1 MSSVADKPGILV
13 VEDENIVA
21 RDLQQQLLEQGY
33 RRLSHA
39 TTGEQAIAL
48 AEQLRPDL
56 VLMDIQ
62 LAGKLDGIAAAQII
76 RTHFHIP
83 VVFLTAY
90 AAEEVLARAKL
101 SEPYGYILKPFSERE
116 LYTVIEM
123 ALYKHKTEMELR
135 EAAIHSQTIL
145 DNMADGVVTIDPRGI
160 IEGFN
165 KAACR
170 IFGYDVAEVMGQ
182 NVTMLMPENRR
193 DVHINYLDKHNRT
206 GHSRIIDKPQEME
219 GQRKDGSRVP
229 ISLLVS
235 KIERKG
241 RVTFIGLIRDI
252 TQRRRDEEEINRL
265 AFYDPLTGL
274 PNRRLLVD
282 RLWQAII
289 TADRN
294 GQHGALMFLD
304 LDHFKQLNDTQGHD
318 LGDILLQQVAKR
330 LQDCLREGDSVAR
343 LGGDEFVIL
352 LEALSVYGLE
362 AASQAEVIALK
373 ILEQLRQPY
382 NLKGMVYNV
391 TPSMGI
397 VIFAKDDPTVDELLK
412 KADVA
417 MYQAK
422 AAGRN
427 TARFFDPAMQAAAET
442 RAELEKN
449 LRHGLT
455 NNEFLLNYQV
465 QVDRVGKIMAVEAL
479 VRWNHSKLGLIT
491 PASFIPMAEETGIIQ
506 PLGQW
511 VLETACEQ
519 LVAWSSHPE
528 RRHWTMSVNVSA
540 AQFALPDFSAKV
552 AAALAKTGAN
562 PERLKLEITESML
575 LHNLDDVIGKMNCIR
590 TLGVTF
596 ALDDFGTGYSSLSY
610 LKRLPLN
617 QLKIDRSFVNDLLTD
632 PHDAAIAKTVLALGH
647 SLNLMV
653 IAEGVETAEQFA
665 FLTEIGCDGYQGYH
679 FGRPVAADDLP

>member
-1 MSSVADKPGILV
+1 MADKPGILV
-13 VEDENIVA
+13 VEDETIVA

-33 RRLSHA
+33 TLLGHA
-39 TTGEQAIAL
+39 TTGEQAVIL
-48 AEQLRPDL
+48 AEQLHPNL
-56 VLMDIQ
+56 ILMDIH
-62 LAGKLDGIAAAQII
+62 LAGELDGINAAQII
-76 RTHFHIP
+76 RTRFQIP

-135 EAAIHSQTIL
+135 ETALHSQTIL

-165 KAACR
+165 KAACH
-170 IFGYDVAEVMGQ
+170 IFGYEVNEVIGR
-182 NVTMLMPENRR
+182 NVTILMPENNRN
-193 DVHINYLDKHNRT
+193 VHIDYLDKHNRT
-206 GHSRIIDKPQEME
+206 GHSRIIGKPQELE
-219 GQRKDGSRVP
+219 GQRKDGSIVP

-235 KIERKG
+235 KIERNG

-282 RLWQAII
+282 RLWQAIL
-289 TADRN
+289 TADRS
-294 GQHGALMFLD
+294 GHHGALMFLD

-318 LGDILLQQVAKR
+318 LGDILLQQVAQR

-343 LGGDEFVIL
+343 LGGDEFVVL
-352 LEALSVYGLE
+352 LEALSMYALE
-362 AASQAEVIALK
+362 AASQAETIALK
-373 ILEQLRQPY
+373 VLEQLRQPY
-382 NLKGMVYNV
+382 NLKGMVYNI
-391 TPSMGI
+391 TPSIGI
-397 VIFAKDDPTVDELLK
+397 VVFAKEDTTVDELLK

-442 RAELEKN
+442 RAELEKS
-449 LRHGLT
+449 LRQGLI
-455 NNEFLLNYQV
+455 NNEFLLHYQI
-465 QVDRVGKIMAVEAL
+465 QVNGAGHILGVEAL
-479 VRWNHSKLGLIT
+479 VRWNHSKLGLIS
-491 PASFIPMAEETGIIQ
+491 PAAFIPMAEETGIIQ

-511 VLETACEQ
+511 VLETACQQ
-519 LVAWSSHPE
+519 LVDWSSNPE
-528 RRHWTMSVNVSA
+528 RALWTMSVNVSA

-552 AAALAKTGAN
+552 AAALQKTGAN
-562 PERLKLEITESML
+562 PAQLKLEITESML
-575 LHNLDDVIGKMNCIR
+575 LHNLDDVIVKMNTIR
-590 TLGVTF
+590 SLGVTF

-617 QLKIDRSFVNDLLTD
+617 QLKIDRSFVSDLLTD
-632 PHDAAIAKTVLALGH
+632 PHDAAIAKTVVALGH
-647 SLNLMV
+647 SLHLMV
-653 IAEGVETAEQFA
+653 IAEGVETAEQFT
-665 FLTEIGCDGYQGYH
+665 FLSNIGCDGYQGYH
-679 FGRPVAADDLP
+679 FGKPALPANLP

>member
-1 MSSVADKPGILV
+1 VADKPGILV
-13 VEDENIVA
+13 VEDETIVA

-33 RRLSHA
+33 VLLGHA
-39 TTGEQAIAL
+39 TTGEQAIEL
-48 AEQLRPDL
+48 TGQLQPSL
-56 VLMDIQ
+56 VLMDIH
-62 LAGKLDGIAAAQII
+62 LAGQLDGINAAQII
-76 RTHFHIP
+76 RNRFHIP

-135 EAAIHSQTIL
+135 EAALHSQTIL
-145 DNMADGVVTIDPRGI
+145 DNMADGVVTIDSLGV
-160 IEGFN
+160 IEEFN
-165 KAACR
+165 KAACK
-170 IFGYDVAEVMGQ
+170 IFGYEVSEVIGK
-182 NVTMLMPENRR
+182 NVTIIMPENSRH
-193 DVHINYLDKHNRT
+193 VHINYLDKHNRT
-206 GHSRIIDKPQEME
+206 GHSRIIGKPQELE
-219 GQRKDGSRVP
+219 GQRKDGSIVP

-235 KIERKG
+235 KIERNG

-282 RLWQAII
+282 RLGQAIL
-289 TADRN
+289 TADRS
-294 GQHGALMFLD
+294 GHHGALMFLD

-343 LGGDEFVIL
+343 LGGDEFVVL
-352 LEALSVYGLE
+352 LEALSTYSLE
-362 AASQAEVIALK
+362 AASQAETIALK
-373 ILEQLRQPY
+373 ILEQLRLPY
-382 NLKGMVYNV
+382 SLKGMVYNI

-397 VIFAKDDPTVDELLK
+397 VVFAKDNTSVDELLK

-442 RAELEKN
+442 RAELEKS
-449 LRHGLT
+449 LRQGLI
-455 NNEFLLNYQV
+455 NNEFLLHYQI
-465 QVDRVGKIMAVEAL
+465 QVDGAGHIMGVEAL
-479 VRWNHSKLGLIT
+479 VRWNHSKLGLIS
-491 PASFIPMAEETGIIQ
+491 PAAFIPMAEETGIIQ
-506 PLGQW
+506 PLGEW
-511 VLETACEQ
+511 VLEAACHQ
-519 LVAWSSHPE
+519 LVAWTHSPARAS
-528 RRHWTMSVNVSA
+528 WTMSVNVSA
-540 AQFALPDFSAKV
+540 AQFAQPDFCEKV
-552 AAALAKTGAN
+552 AAALQKTGAN
-562 PERLKLEITESML
+562 PALLKLEITESML
-575 LHNLDDVIGKMNCIR
+575 LHNLEDVIDKMHR
-590 TLGVTF
+590 VGRMGVTF

-647 SLNLMV
+647 SLHLRV
-653 IAEGVETAEQFA
+653 IAEGVETAEQFE
-665 FLTEIGCDGYQGYH
+665 FLTGIGCDGYQGYH
-679 FGRPVAADDLP
+679 FGRPVAPDELP